1 MPTIKQLLKLG
12 FVKMG
17 MNYVL
22 YLDKCSIDYY
32 PSLKS
37 YTMESFNL
45 IELNISSLSE
55 LELLIKI
62 VK

>member
-1 MPTIKQLLKLG
+1 MTTLTQLVKLG
-12 FVKMG
+12 FVKIG
-17 MNYVL
+17 FNYVL
-22 YLDKCSIDYY
+22 YLDHCTIEYY

-37 YTMESFNL
+37 YTMESCNL
-45 IELNISSLSE
+45 IELSIDSLSE